1 VGAFASI
8 TSRTRE
14 NGLFLQKVFR
24 NRNGSRVSAVDEH
37 DAEARVAARA
47 EARGDALTAM
57 VRWGLAAYEAS
68 DSERR
73 ITALAKARAAAELAF
88 HQELYLANASKSMR
102 FTWRQLTSL
111 TGICWETLYRRYH
124 TRPAKL
130 PPGRPGRLG

>member
-1 VGAFASI
+1 M
-8 TSRTRE
+8 
-14 NGLFLQKVFR
+14 
-24 NRNGSRVSAVDEH
+24 DEH
-37 DAEARVAARA
+37 DAEARIAARA

-73 ITALAKARAAAELAF
+73 ITALAKARTAAELAF
-88 HQELYLANASKSMR
+88 HQELYLANASKSTR

-111 TGICWETLYRRYH
+111 TGTLYRRYH

>member
-1 VGAFASI
+1 M
-8 TSRTRE
+8 
-14 NGLFLQKVFR
+14 
-24 NRNGSRVSAVDEH
+24 DEH
-37 DAEARVAARA
+37 DAEARIAARA

-88 HQELYLANASKSMR
+88 HQELYLANASKSTR

-130 PPGRPGRLG
+130 PPGRPDRLG

>member
-1 VGAFASI
+1 
-8 TSRTRE
+8 
-14 NGLFLQKVFR
+14 VFR
-24 NRNGSRVSAVDEH
+24 NRNASRISLVDQH

-47 EARGDALTAM
+47 EARGDALIAM

-73 ITALAKARAAAELAF
+73 ITALAKARTAAELAF
-88 HQELYLANASKSMR
+88 HQELYLANASKSTR

-111 TGICWETLYRRYH
+111 TGTLYRRYH